1 MKQLIIY
8 KGVDRDDSIRQPT
21 YVTGIEAIRDFA
33 VDRLYSGWETDVTE
47 EDLDDDG
54 KLMDFIR
61 NDYGMDITIVVTVG
75 DDDLK

>member
-8 KGVDRDDSIRQPT
+8 KGVDRDDSTQQPT
-21 YVTGIEAIRDFA
+21 YFKGIESLRDFA